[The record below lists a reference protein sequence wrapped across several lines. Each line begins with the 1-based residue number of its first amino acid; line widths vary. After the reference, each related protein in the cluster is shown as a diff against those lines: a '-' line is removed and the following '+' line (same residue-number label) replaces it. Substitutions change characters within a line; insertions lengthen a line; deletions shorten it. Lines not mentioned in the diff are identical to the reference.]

1 MRKNSISLIAGI
13 FCAGVLFLISCT
25 KQDHF
30 YKDFVVDRN
39 YIGKPDSIWVQPGE
53 YRALV
58 GWVTPT
64 DSEAKDIIIRW
75 SQTDSV
81 VKAIDHNVAEQ
92 SVIIDNLE
100 ERDYIFNAY
109 TTDRKGNRSLLMEL
123 SIPVYGD
130 VYRATLKER
139 ELSHSVFFPSDSIAL
154 VWNGKGLLETLYGS
168 EIEYTDHAG
177 VKQKVVSEST
187 STIGALHGVDPDE
200 PITIRTTYRPHP
212 NALDYFYLEPEV
224 VDLNAIKRTSLTFSS
239 VSYTDAIYV
248 DFKYARGFLIG
259 DVPRRVG
266 KDIDMAYALGAGS
279 RGNLFTIDG
288 DGFAVFASAWQSQ
301 IAQWPI
307 RNVGKF
313 KRLPSNA
320 ESVALYESLD
330 EMDREQMAAAYNNS
344 TVAES
349 NRLFGTIA
357 ANTILK
363 PNDVALLW
371 SADRDLYIAIKV
383 TGTPPPVS
391 GALGDFSIE
400 FKVSK
405 P

>member
-1 MRKNSISLIAGI
+1 MRKNSISVIAGI

-53 YRALV
+53 YRVLV
-58 GWVTPT
+58 GWVTPK

-75 SQTDSV
+75 SRTDSV
-81 VKAIDHNVAEQ
+81 VMAIDHNVEEQ

-123 SIPVYGD
+123 SIPVFGD
-130 VYRATLKER
+130 VYRSTLKER

-168 EIEYTDHAG
+168 EIEYTDHTGA
-177 VKQKVVSEST
+177 KQKVISQST
-187 STIGALHGVDPDE
+187 STIGALHGVDSDE

-288 DGFAVFASAWQSQ
+288 EGFAAFASAWQSQ

-307 RNVGKF
+307 RNAANMKLDRTAG
-313 KRLPSNA
+313 A
-320 ESVALYESLD
+320 VALYDGLD
-330 EMDREQMAAAYNNS
+330 EMDREQMATAYNNS
-344 TVAES
+344 TSAPLK
-349 NRLFGTIA
+349 RLSS
-357 ANTILK
+357 LRVD
-363 PNDVALLW
+363 DVIFLH
-371 SADRDLYIAIKV
+371 SSDRDLYVAIKV
-383 TGTPPPVS
+383 TGTPPNVS
-391 GALGDFSIE
+391 GALGDFTIE
-400 FKVSK
+400 FKVSR